1 MLKSV
6 RWFCARL
13 WPLLIVALFL
23 PACCGSVK
31 VAEPV
36 APAAE
41 AAAPAAKPAAPA
53 TETPTATAAPVA
65 IEVTPKA
72 VAPLLS
78 EGAAFGPLVN
88 AAWLAARLEDPGIR
102 TLDVRGDAFAY
113 DAGHV
118 PGAVLVDKAALA
130 QLLDDPP
137 GMPETAEAMAALFR
151 DAGVSDATTVVIY
164 DASTSAWAGRLFW
177 ALEYLGHDD
186 VRVLDGG
193 WTRWTC
199 EMLPTQTEKVTP
211 APGDLTPRVRE
222 DRLATKDW
230 VLANLANPTVLFL
243 DVRSPAEYTGE
254 EAMAERG
261 GHIPGA
267 VNLEWKLMLAEDGSG
282 TLLPFESVLDV
293 LTTAGVTPDRE
304 VVTYCQIGGR
314 AAHTYLVLKLAGFE
328 KVRLYEGSWA
338 EWGNDPILPI
348 ETAP

>member
-1 MLKSV
+1 
-6 RWFCARL
+6 
-13 WPLLIVALFL
+13 
-23 PACCGSVK
+23 
-31 VAEPV
+31 
-36 APAAE
+36 
-41 AAAPAAKPAAPA
+41 
-53 TETPTATAAPVA
+53 
-65 IEVTPKA
+65 
-72 VAPLLS
+72 
-78 EGAAFGPLVN
+78 
-88 AAWLAARLEDPGIR
+88 
-102 TLDVRGDAFAY
+102 
-113 DAGHV
+113 
-118 PGAVLVDKAALA
+118 
-130 QLLDDPP
+130 
-137 GMPETAEAMAALFR
+137 
-151 DAGVSDATTVVIY
+151 
-164 DASTSAWAGRLFW
+164 
-177 ALEYLGHDD
+177 
-186 VRVLDGG
+186 
-193 WTRWTC
+193 
-199 EMLPTQTEKVTP
+199 VTP

-338 EWGNDPILPI
+338 EWGNDPILPV